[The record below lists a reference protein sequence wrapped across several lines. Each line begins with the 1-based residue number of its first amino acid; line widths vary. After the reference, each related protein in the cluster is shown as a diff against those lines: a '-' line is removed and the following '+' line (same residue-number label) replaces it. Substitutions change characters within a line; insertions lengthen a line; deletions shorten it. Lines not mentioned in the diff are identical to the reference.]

1 MAMKKIYFRKM
12 AKRTLRVL
20 PVIFLSMAGLLIL
33 VLGCLQALKEDGK
46 VKVGVIV
53 PTEDTMT
60 MAFVNTIGSMG
71 EISSICEFSMI
82 TEQEGKEKL
91 EQGEVSALLVIPE
104 NILQKIYRNENT
116 KIQMYT
122 PEEPT
127 LDSALMQEF
136 AETASSL
143 VLTAKAGDFSA
154 YNLYRKYG
162 KEGSMK
168 KVATDMNGNYI
179 RFVMRQETLF
189 TDRAIMGRE
198 GMSDEERL
206 IVSVIILVLFLLG
219 IPIVQLRTRQSAS
232 LSLQLARKGV
242 SSVFSLAVDMVLI
255 AFSLF
260 VVLLAGVA
268 VFAFALEMNISIRFL
283 PCLLLDS
290 LCGAAFL
297 SMFCALNQGTAG
309 SVLAIFLVSVIQ
321 FFLSG
326 GIFPVYALPAGCA
339 RIGEVLPGGMMMDAL
354 YSGMFYGKWRSSVV
368 VVVIYILIF
377 FLVSLF
383 LKEQRR
389 RNCT

>member
-143 VLTAKAGDFSA
+143 VLTAKAGDFAA

-168 KVATDMNGNYI
+168 KVATDMN
-179 RFVMRQETLF
+179 
-189 TDRAIMGRE
+189 
-198 GMSDEERL
+198 
-206 IVSVIILVLFLLG
+206 
-219 IPIVQLRTRQSAS
+219 
-232 LSLQLARKGV
+232 LSL
-242 SSVFSLAVDMVLI
+242 I
-255 AFSLF
+255 H
-260 VVLLAGVA
+260 
-268 VFAFALEMNISIRFL
+268 I
-283 PCLLLDS
+283 
-290 LCGAAFL
+290 
-297 SMFCALNQGTAG
+297 
-309 SVLAIFLVSVIQ
+309 
-321 FFLSG
+321 
-326 GIFPVYALPAGCA
+326 
-339 RIGEVLPGGMMMDAL
+339 
-354 YSGMFYGKWRSSVV
+354 
-368 VVVIYILIF
+368 
-377 FLVSLF
+377 
-383 LKEQRR
+383 
-389 RNCT
+389 

>member
-1 MAMKKIYFRKM
+1 
-12 AKRTLRVL
+12 
-20 PVIFLSMAGLLIL
+20 
-33 VLGCLQALKEDGK
+33 
-46 VKVGVIV
+46 
-53 PTEDTMT
+53 
-60 MAFVNTIGSMG
+60 
-71 EISSICEFSMI
+71 
-82 TEQEGKEKL
+82 
-91 EQGEVSALLVIPE
+91 
-104 NILQKIYRNENT
+104 
-116 KIQMYT
+116 
-122 PEEPT
+122 
-127 LDSALMQEF
+127 
-136 AETASSL
+136 
-143 VLTAKAGDFSA
+143 
-154 YNLYRKYG
+154 
-162 KEGSMK
+162 
-168 KVATDMNGNYI
+168 
-179 RFVMRQETLF
+179 
-189 TDRAIMGRE
+189 
-198 GMSDEERL
+198 
-206 IVSVIILVLFLLG
+206 
-219 IPIVQLRTRQSAS
+219 
-232 LSLQLARKGV
+232 
-242 SSVFSLAVDMVLI
+242 MVLI

-268 VFAFALEMNISIRFL
+268 VFAFALEMNISIRIL

-354 YSGMFYGKWRSSVV
+354 YSGMFDGKWRSSVV

>member
-1 MAMKKIYFRKM
+1 M

-33 VLGCLQALKEDGK
+33 VFGCLQAMKEDGK
-46 VKVGVIV
+46 VKVGVVV
-53 PTEDTMT
+53 PTEDAMT
-60 MAFVNTIGSMG
+60 MGFVNSIGSMG
-71 EISSICEFSMI
+71 EISSFCEFSMI

-104 NILQKIYRNENT
+104 NILQKIYTNENT

-136 AETASSL
+136 AETATSL
-143 VLTAKAGDFSA
+143 VLTAKAGDFAA

-179 RFVMRQETLF
+179 RFVLRQETLF
-189 TDRAIMGRE
+189 TDHPIVE
-198 GMSDEERL
+198 QESMSDEQRL
-206 IVSVIILVLFLLG
+206 LVSVIILVLFLLG

-242 SSVFSLAVDMVLI
+242 SSAFSLAVDMVLI

-260 VVLLAGVA
+260 IVLLMGVA

-283 PCLLLDS
+283 LPCLLLES

-309 SVLAIFLVSVIQ
+309 NVLAIFLVSVIQ

-326 GIFPVYALPAGCA
+326 GIVPVYALPAVCA
-339 RIGEVLPGGMMMDAL
+339 RMGEILPGGMMMDAL

-368 VVVIYILIF
+368 GVVIYILIF

>member
-136 AETASSL
+136 AETATSL
-143 VLTAKAGDFSA
+143 VLTAKAGDFAA

-189 TDRAIMGRE
+189 TDHPIMGRE

-268 VFAFALEMNISIRFL
+268 VFAFALEMNISIRIL

-290 LCGAAFL
+290 LCEAAFL

-326 GIFPVYALPAGCA
+326 GIFPVYSLPAVCA

>member
-1 MAMKKIYFRKM
+1 MKKIYFVKM

-20 PVIFLSMAGLLIL
+20 PVIFLSMACLLIL

-136 AETASSL
+136 AETATSL
-143 VLTAKAGDFSA
+143 VLTAKAGDFAA

-189 TDRAIMGRE
+189 TDHPIMGRE

-268 VFAFALEMNISIRFL
+268 VFAFALEMNISIRIL

-326 GIFPVYALPAGCA
+326 GIFPVYALPAVCA